1 MDYESI
7 IIRIDDIEQEL
18 NRNMKQVRNNVILCI
33 IIIFIILM
41 QLSYLSYNIY
51 YMEKIVNTTISCDC
65 KGYLDDMVDN
75 VINTSEYVYNNNIS
89 SILYSY
95 LQYSNLEDF

>member
-1 MDYESI
+1 
-7 IIRIDDIEQEL
+7 
-18 NRNMKQVRNNVILCI
+18 
-33 IIIFIILM
+33 
-41 QLSYLSYNIY
+41 
-51 YMEKIVNTTISCDC
+51 MEKIVNTTISCDC